1 MIRVLIGSRYAP
13 DVEALLNDAPADAE
27 VTFLPDG
34 EKLADHISGIE
45 VLFGILSES
54 DFDRADALKWVQQP
68 HAGAEGHLYEKF
80 KNSRIMLTNAGGLF
94 GPQIAEHAFALL
106 LSLTRQIHTQLEFM
120 KSKQWRDAPCLEL
133 AGMTMG
139 IIGLGGIGR
148 AVADRAKSFEFRV
161 IAVDPENMQPPES
174 VDRLEKMDYLPE
186 LMSQSD
192 VVMVCCPITADTHK
206 LLSQDL
212 FDRLNAGSFLI
223 NVSRGKVVDEE
234 AMIAALKSGKL
245 AGAGLDVTYT
255 EPCPQDSPLWT
266 LPNVILTSHTAGES
280 QHFPKRTMGRF
291 VENLHRY
298 VKGEPLRNVVDKEKG
313 Y

>member
-1 MIRVLIGSRYAP
+1 MTCVLIGSRFAP
-13 DVEALLNDAPADAE
+13 DVEGLLKDAPSEAE

-34 EKLADHISGIE
+34 DKPTDYLSGIE

-54 DFDRADALKWVQQP
+54 DFDPADELKWVQQP
-68 HAGAEGHLYEKF
+68 HAGAEGHLYERF
-80 KNSRIMLTNAGGLF
+80 KNSDIVLTNAGGLF

-120 KSKQWRDAPCLEL
+120 KSKQWRGAPCLEL

-148 AVADRAKSFEFRV
+148 AIADRAKAFEFRV
-161 IAVDPENMQPPES
+161 IAVDPEDMKPPAS

-186 LMSQSD
+186 LMSQSS
-192 VVMVCCPITADTHK
+192 VVMICCPITAETHK
-206 LLSQDL
+206 LLSQGL
-212 FDRLNAGSFLI
+212 FDRLKAGSFLI
-223 NVSRGKVVDEE
+223 NVSRGKVVDEA
-234 AMIAALKSGKL
+234 AMIAALRSGKL
-245 AGAGLDVTYT
+245 AGVGLDVTYT

-266 LPNVILTSHTAGES
+266 LPNVILTSHSAGGS
-280 QHFPKRTMGRF
+280 QHFPKRSMARF
-291 VENLHRY
+291 VDNLHRY
-298 VKGEPLRNVVDKEKG
+298 VKGEPLQNVVDKEKG

>member
-1 MIRVLIGSRYAP
+1 MTRVLIGSRYAP
-13 DVEALLNDAPADAE
+13 DVEALLNDAPSEAE
-27 VTFLPDG
+27 VTFLPEG
-34 EKLADHISGIE
+34 EKLADHLSGVEI
-45 VLFGILSES
+45 LFGILSES

-106 LSLTRQIHTQLEFM
+106 LSLTRQIRTQLEFM
-120 KSKQWRDAPCLEL
+120 KSKQWRGAPCLEL

-148 AVADRAKSFEFRV
+148 AVADRAKAFEFRV
-161 IAVDPENMQPPES
+161 IAVDPEDMPPPES
-174 VDRLEKMDYLPE
+174 VDRLEKIDYLPE

-223 NVSRGKVVDEE
+223 NVSRGKGGGRGGDDCGAEVRQTGGRRSGCHVHGTLSAGQPVVDVTQCDTDIPHRGR
-234 AMIAALKSGKL
+234 IAAFPE
-245 AGAGLDVTYT
+245 AYNGAVCRK
-255 EPCPQDSPLWT
+255 PAPLC
-266 LPNVILTSHTAGES
+266 E
-280 QHFPKRTMGRF
+280 GRA
-291 VENLHRY
+291 VAEC
-298 VKGEPLRNVVDKEKG
+298 G
-313 Y
+313 

>member
-1 MIRVLIGSRYAP
+1 MVRVLIGSRYGP
-13 DVEALLNDAPADAE
+13 DVEGLLKDAPSEAE

-34 EKLADHISGIE
+34 EKLADHLSSVE

-80 KNSRIMLTNAGGLF
+80 RNSDIVLTNAGGLF

-120 KSKQWRDAPCLEL
+120 KSKQWRGAPCLEL

-148 AVADRAKSFEFRV
+148 AVANRAKAFEFRV
-161 IAVDPENMQPPES
+161 IAVDPEDMQPPES

-186 LMSQSD
+186 FMSQSD
-192 VVMVCCPITADTHK
+192 VVIVCCPITAETHK

-212 FDRLNAGSFLI
+212 FDRLKAGSFLV

-234 AMIAALKSGKL
+234 AMIAALRSGKL

-266 LPNVILTSHTAGES
+266 LPNVILTSHSAGGS

-298 VKGEPLRNVVDKEKG
+298 VKGEPLQNVVDKEKG

>member
-1 MIRVLIGSRYAP
+1 MVRVLIGSRYGP
-13 DVEALLNDAPADAE
+13 DVEGLLKDAPSEAE
-27 VTFLPDG
+27 LTFLPEG
-34 EKLADHISGIE
+34 EKLADHLTGIE
-45 VLFGILSES
+45 IMFGILSES
-54 DFDRADALKWVQQP
+54 NFDCADALKWVQQP

-80 KNSRIMLTNAGGLF
+80 RNSDIVLTNAGGLF

-106 LSLTRQIHTQLEFM
+106 LSLTRQIHTQLEYM
-120 KSKQWRDAPCLEL
+120 KNKQWRAAPCLEL

-148 AVADRAKSFEFRV
+148 AVADRAKAFEFRV
-161 IAVDPENMQPPES
+161 IAVDPEDMQPPES

-192 VVMVCCPITADTHK
+192 VIMVCCPITAETHK

-212 FDRLNAGSFLI
+212 FERLKAGSFLV

-234 AMIAALKSGKL
+234 AMIAALRSGKL

-255 EPCPQDSPLWT
+255 EPCLQDSPLWT
-266 LPNVILTSHTAGES
+266 LPNVILTSHSAGGS
-280 QHFPKRTMGRF
+280 QHIQRRSMARF

-298 VKGEPLRNVVDKEKG
+298 VKGEPLQNVVDKEKG